1 MVDIR
6 GPIDAP
12 AIIFVHGAG
21 ISRKLWLPQMDSL
34 AETYRTL
41 APDLPGH
48 DGKRTRGSQC

>member
-6 GPIDAP
+6 GPIGAP
-12 AIIFVHGAG
+12 AIIFVHGAC

-41 APDLPGH
+41 ASDLPGH
-48 DGKRTRGSQC
+48 DGKRTKGS